1 MEFDCGFERVCAL
14 MMAGG
19 LMSHRWQQVAS
30 GEADR
35 QTDSAGG
42 YQGVSGKAKDMW
54 IGLLCIRADSDMA
67 STAYYSN
74 NIYMNIQ
81 LTTQFI

>member
-54 IGLLCIRADSDMA
+54 IKLLGIRTDSSMA
-67 STAYYSN
+67 GTTVHSIKKSN
-74 NIYMNIQ
+74 Q
-81 LTTQFI
+81 